1 MEPLTITESLATRE
15 TLQYIN
21 RGFLN
26 LLFLDKTLNLIL
38 KISTKILSNQ
48 ILLVNNPSLVEE
60 STLVNLK
67 TLEELET
74 FVSTLKIDESSKL
87 SLSKNML
94 KHAELQSIINTIPTF
109 LHFRGFVILKNVGI
123 KKGSNIITPIIAEA
137 FDFLPNLVPFK
148 VKNFLPNFIQIINDF
163 KTFNTRG
170 YFHQDLQINCR
181 NISAYTDKSETTKL
195 IVYDLDDAKK
205 LSDLIENFN
214 AIEEKSIS
222 LILKDYVS
230 LVECL
235 KFNDIINSDEY
246 SLLKN
251 INIKNELTNINSK
264 SSNVDKIEAINILLE
279 QLYTNLINKVSEKI
293 SDSKNKYLKYK
304 NKYLQLKNKI
314 NNQ

>member
-1 MEPLTITESLATRE
+1 METLTVTESLATRE
-15 TLQYIN
+15 NLQYIN

-38 KISTKILSNQ
+38 KISTRILSNQ
-48 ILLVNNPSLVEE
+48 ILLVNNHSLVEE
-60 STLVNLK
+60 STSVNLK
-67 TLEELET
+67 TLDEIGK
-74 FVSTLKIDESSKL
+74 FISTINIDESLKP
-87 SLSKNML
+87 SLLKNML
-94 KHAELQSIINTIPTF
+94 KHFELQTVINTIPTF

-123 KKGSNIITPIIAEA
+123 KKGSTIITPIVAEA

-148 VKNFLPNFIQIINDF
+148 LKDFLPNFIQIINDF

-170 YFHQDLQINCR
+170 YFHQDLQSNCR
-181 NISAYTDKSETTKL
+181 NISAYTGESETTKL

-205 LSDLIENFN
+205 LSELIENFN

-222 LILKDYVS
+222 LILKDYLS

-251 INIKNELTNINSK
+251 INIKDELSNINSK
-264 SSNVDKIEAINILLE
+264 SSNVDKIEAINILLQ
-279 QLYTNLINKVSEKI
+279 QLYAGLINKVSEKI
-293 SDSKNKYLKYK
+293 ADSKNKYLKYK